1 MKVILTQE
9 VKGKGLEGD
18 VVDVAMGFAVNY
30 LFPRKMAVA
39 ANKGNMK
46 QLEARQGNIAKRLAA
61 RRDSATEAAAA
72 IDGKIVVI
80 EAKAGDEGRLF
91 GSVTST
97 MIEDAVV
104 AQLGV
109 EVDRRRMDVHGTIK
123 TLGDHVVTVAVYE
136 DVKADLTVRVVG
148 VGQADQAMTEPAME
162 AQEAEVAEVAEAAEP
177 VAEGEDASAG
187 AEDETEPSD
196 ADQ

>member
-9 VKGKGLEGD
+9 VKGKGREGD
-18 VVDVAMGFAVNY
+18 VVDVATGFAVNY
-30 LFPRKMAVA
+30 LLPRKMAVEA
-39 ANKGNMK
+39 TKGNMK
-46 QLEARQGNIAKRLAA
+46 QLEARQGNIAKRLTERRQAA
-61 RRDSATEAAAA
+61 GQAAHA
-72 IDGKIVVI
+72 IEGKIVVI

-97 MIEDAVV
+97 MIEDAV
-104 AQLGV
+104 ADQLGV

-123 TLGDHVVTVAVYE
+123 TLGDHVVTVAVFE
-136 DVKADLTVRVVG
+136 DVKADLTVRVVA

-162 AQEAEVAEVAEAAEP
+162 AQEAEVAEAAEP
-177 VAEGEDASAG
+177 VAEGEDASAADEG
-187 AEDETEPSD
+187 ETEPSD